1 MDKTIIV
8 ALITGL
14 FTLVGTLCGA
24 GFIQFLISRKDKKE
38 EDKIEKRFDGL
49 EKTIKYIDQG
59 GVRQQIMLLIHLYP
73 QRSEEIMK
81 LGRKYFIDFRGNYYL
96 TSIFKEYMDKNNL
109 TYPTWW
115 DDVKQ

>member
-8 ALITGL
+8 ALVTGL
-14 FTLVGTLCGA
+14 LTLIGTLCGA
-24 GFIQFLISRKDKKE
+24 GFIKFLISRKDKKE
-38 EDKIEKRFDGL
+38 ENDVKKRFDAL
-49 EKTIKYIDQG
+49 EKTMKYIDQG

-81 LGRKYFIDFRGNYYL
+81 LGRKYFIEFGGNYYL